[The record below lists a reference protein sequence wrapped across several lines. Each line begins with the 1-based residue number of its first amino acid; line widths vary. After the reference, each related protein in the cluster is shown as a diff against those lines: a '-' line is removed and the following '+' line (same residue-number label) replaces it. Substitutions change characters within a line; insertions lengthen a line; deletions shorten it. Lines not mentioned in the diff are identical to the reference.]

1 MQQQQRQ
8 QRVLLLLFNVVR
20 HFVIRFVLLLFCLER
35 SDDDNWLFEFYL
47 RISRVISHQL

>member
-20 HFVIRFVLLLFCLER
+20 HFVIRFVLLLFKALKGVTTIIGY
-35 SDDDNWLFEFYL
+35 SNS
-47 RISRVISHQL
+47 I